1 MNSSLIV
8 AFEFS
13 RDGDDFGWLTAEVQT
28 PRFRGSNGMW
38 VQWQDVSE
46 LAEALRAYPIKQNDP
61 ITADWGFGEALQG
74 KAVATTITGL
84 SIEPRGKTG
93 GLVARICLADYYKP
107 ANRCSTQFETDYPS
121 LALFADEITRL
132 LRERSGS
139 ATLHGDANVC

>member
-1 MNSSLIV
+1 
-8 AFEFS
+8 
-13 RDGDDFGWLTAEVQT
+13 
-28 PRFRGSNGMW
+28 MW

-107 ANRCSTQFETDYPS
+107 ANRCSTKFETDYPS